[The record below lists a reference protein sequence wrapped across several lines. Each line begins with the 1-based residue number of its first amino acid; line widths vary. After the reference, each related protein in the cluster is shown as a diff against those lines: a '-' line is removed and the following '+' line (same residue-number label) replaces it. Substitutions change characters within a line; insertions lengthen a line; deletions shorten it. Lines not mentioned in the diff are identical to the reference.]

1 MEMHRAQNGQTARRS
16 RHSAAPESVSGKARA
31 AGGWLLALL
40 RRGEE
45 GQALVETALS
55 MSVLLLLM
63 TGLFVFTINMYHWM
77 LLQTAASEGVQVLA
91 LGQNVPGILDP
102 CTDATA
108 KINQATSLDSS
119 SIKITL
125 WSGAAGTG
133 TPLIANS
140 NCAGIQKGT
149 QLTVK
154 LTYPC
159 SNTFIYN
166 YTQNGC
172 ALSVSQSEPAQ

>member
-1 MEMHRAQNGQTARRS
+1 MEMQRVQNGQTARRS
-16 RHSAAPESVSGKARA
+16 RHSAAPESVSGKARPA
-31 AGGWLLALL
+31 AGRLLAPH

-55 MSVLLLLM
+55 MSVLLLVL

-91 LGQNVPGILDP
+91 LGQNVPGIADP
-102 CTDATA
+102 CTDATT
-108 KINQATSLDSS
+108 KINQATSLNSS
-119 SIKITL
+119 SIKITF
-125 WSGAAGTG
+125 WNGAADTG
-133 TPLIANS
+133 ALIS
-140 NCAGIQKGT
+140 AGSTCEGIAKGT

-166 YTQNGC
+166 YTQGGC
-172 ALSVSQSEPAQ
+172 ALSVAQSEPAQ

>member
-1 MEMHRAQNGQTARRS
+1 MEMRRVQNGQKARQS
-16 RHSAAPESVSGKARA
+16 RHSAAPESVSGKARS
-31 AGGWLLALL
+31 AGGRLLALL

-55 MSVLLLLM
+55 MSVLLLVL

-77 LLQTAASEGVQVLA
+77 LLQSAASEGVQVLA
-91 LGQNVPGILDP
+91 LGQNVPGIADP
-102 CTDATA
+102 CTDATT
-108 KINQATSLDSS
+108 KINQATSLKSS
-119 SIKITL
+119 QIKITF
-125 WSGAAGTG
+125 WNGDAETG

-166 YTQNGC
+166 YTKSGC
-172 ALSVSQSEPAQ
+172 ALSVTQSEPAQ